1 MRGSH
6 GPQKLSEKVFEGVDS
21 AYSFWVKEKPPTIEL
36 PFTRQALTKTE
47 KEAMKNDVFIASF
60 SQALSIGQTFTANLA
75 ICFCR

>member
-1 MRGSH
+1 MYCNPTLR
-6 GPQKLSEKVFEGVDS
+6 KFRRLDT
-21 AYSFWVKEKPPTIEL
+21 AYSLLVKEKLPIIEL
-36 PFTRQALTKTE
+36 SCTRQALTKTE